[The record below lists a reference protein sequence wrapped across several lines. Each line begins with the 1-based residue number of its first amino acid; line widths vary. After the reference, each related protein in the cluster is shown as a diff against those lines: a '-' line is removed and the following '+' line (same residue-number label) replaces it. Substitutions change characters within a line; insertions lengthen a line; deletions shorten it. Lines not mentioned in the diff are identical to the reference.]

1 MHAMTKAE
9 TPLFD
14 PSDFRI
20 EPDICHVCAAGE
32 TAFLRRHD
40 RALQAY
46 ARDKSAGVRGRLAQD
61 AKVAQTR
68 DLVARLWHV
77 AARDI
82 GFVSSVA
89 EGMSML
95 AESMIWRQG
104 DNICFVAHEYPSVAA
119 PFAAR
124 RNPTVEVR
132 LADDCNLDTMAALV
146 DERTRLIAVSH
157 VSYLSGARTDLAGL
171 RRIADRVGAILAVDF
186 SQASGYLPTHASV
199 ADFAFAACYKWLLGT
214 TGIAIAYWNSQ
225 RQPEWAPTTAGW
237 YSIDAGPR
245 PDYRNSLKLKDDAMR
260 FTRGNPAHAPLYVL
274 AEALTYLGQ
283 FSMSDV
289 EHHVQA
295 LTVELLRGL
304 RSLGIPTMTPE
315 DPSQH
320 GASVCIQTEQ
330 AAGIVE
336 ALYDAGIYA
345 WNGRGRVRF
354 SFHGYNRMQ
363 DVERILSW
371 LGREA
376 STYLPG
382 IAGGR

>member
-1 MHAMTKAE
+1 MYSMAKAE

-20 EPDICHVCAAGE
+20 EPEICHVCAAGE

-40 RALQAY
+40 LAVQAY

-61 AKVAQTR
+61 AKVGKAR
-68 DLVARLWHV
+68 DLVAGLWHV
-77 AARDI
+77 EARDI

-95 AESMIWRQG
+95 AESMTWREG
-104 DNICFVAHEYPSVAA
+104 DNICFVTYEYPSVVA
-119 PFAAR
+119 PFVAR
-124 RNPTVEVR
+124 RPMAEVR
-132 LADDCNLDTMAALV
+132 LADACSLDAIATHI

-157 VSYLSGARTDLAGL
+157 VSYLSGARTDLVGL
-171 RRIADRVGAILAVDF
+171 RRLADKVGAILAVDF
-186 SQASGYLPTHASV
+186 SQASGYLPIDATV
-199 ADFAFAACYKWLLGT
+199 ADFAFSACYKWLLGT
-214 TGIAIAYWNSQ
+214 TGVAIAYWNSK

-245 PDYRNSLKLKDDAMR
+245 PYYKGRLKLKDDALR
-260 FTRGNPAHAPLYVL
+260 FTRGNPAHAPVYVL

-289 EHHVQA
+289 ERHVQA
-295 LTVELLRGL
+295 MTVELLNGL
-304 RSLGIPTMTPE
+304 RSLSIPTITPE
-315 DPSQH
+315 DPAQH

-330 AAGIVE
+330 AATIVE
-336 ALYDAGIYA
+336 ALYEAGIYA

-363 DVERILSW
+363 DVDRILTW
-371 LGREA
+371 LSRYGA
-376 STYLPG
+376 VSHLDP
-382 IAGGR
+382 